1 MKKILL
7 ILTIILTLALGIMT
21 YLYINANKNLKDL
34 ENDVLDLTNKLIPPK
49 TSYTDSGDNEGGRP
63 TKESGEKRD

>member
-7 ILTIILTLALGIMT
+7 ILTIILTLTLGIMT

-34 ENDVLDLTNKLIPPK
+34 EKTHLETSEELWKANSKIIDLTDQLKQLNI
-49 TSYTDSGDNEGGRP
+49 
-63 TKESGEKRD
+63 